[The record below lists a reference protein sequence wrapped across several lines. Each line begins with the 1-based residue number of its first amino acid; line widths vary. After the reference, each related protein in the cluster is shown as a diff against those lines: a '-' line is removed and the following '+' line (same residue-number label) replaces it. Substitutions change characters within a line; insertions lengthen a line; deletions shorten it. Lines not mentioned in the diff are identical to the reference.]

1 MRILEHAKR
10 YAADLH
16 AADLHWLA
24 FLLTGRREPSVEI
37 AVETVTSQD
46 YASPQFS
53 TWMEAWARRI
63 VIAKA
68 LSAIRGELQASAQR
82 TKSKRMNGPALP
94 AVDWALDQGTSKVEL
109 ERALLAIDVF
119 PRVALVLSVF
129 EGVPVPDAAVL
140 LDADPGVVKKAR
152 VLGLRELTSNLA
164 KLQGWTS
171 TASKPHVVHNE
182 TQHA

>member
-1 MRILEHAKR
+1 MRILEHANQ
-10 YAADLH
+10 H

-37 AVETVTSQD
+37 AVQAVTSQD

-53 TWMEAWARRI
+53 TWMLAWARRI

-68 LSAIRGELQASAQR
+68 LSAIREELQASAQR
-82 TKSKRMNGPALP
+82 TKSKRLKKPALP
-94 AVDWALDQGTSKVEL
+94 TGDWALDPGTSKMEL

-129 EGVPVPDAAVL
+129 EEVPVQDAAVL
-140 LDADPGVVKKAR
+140 LDADPDVVKKAQ
-152 VLGLRELTSNLA
+152 VLGLQELTGNLA
-164 KLQGWTS
+164 KLQGWTP
-171 TASKPHVVHNE
+171 AAAKPYIVHSE
-182 TQHA
+182 VQHA